1 MTIETLPLLR
11 RSAPAA
17 APDLPRLARLGLLG
31 GIAITLTAGATWGAV
46 LLVRLAAAGSFT
58 ALSVFEVN
66 AHGQAQIYG
75 WVGLVLVGVGSLLVP
90 RMLGVALAHP
100 RLAVFALAA
109 MAGGT
114 ALRAVSEPFAAG
126 AAVPAAP
133 IALTGALLQL
143 LAAAAFLAV
152 VAGTLARRSGRR
164 PVDRYLLA
172 ACAWFVA
179 AAGLDLVHLAR
190 LSAAPDREALLGQ
203 LATWQLPLRA
213 MQVHGVALMA
223 ILGMSLFLLP
233 MLFGRKKAAFAAA
246 YAAWWPLQAALVA
259 QIAFFLAFMASGRVE
274 WAGALWAAQIV
285 FAAAALAVVARLGL
299 WRRGPG
305 SAARSPE
312 LRFVAAAHLWLAIS
326 LAMVAA
332 APLWSAATGL
342 SFSHAWTG
350 AARHALTV
358 GFVSLTIVGF
368 ASRLAAILGG
378 RPLPPRLLTLS
389 LVLLN
394 AGCALRVTMQAATD
408 LTAGAFPV
416 AGVSGTLE
424 VAGLT
429 IWGLAMAARLRH
441 PVPESELPA
450 WLQPIRRP
458 TLEELAAAGRLTR
471 GSGA

>member
-11 RSAPAA
+11 RTAPAA
-17 APDLPRLARLGLLG
+17 ATDLPRLARLGLLG
-31 GIAITLTAGATWGAV
+31 GILFTLTAGATWGAV

-75 WVGLVLVGVGSLLVP
+75 WVGLVLIGVGSLLVP
-90 RMLGVALAHP
+90 RMLGVALARP
-100 RLAVFALAA
+100 RLAVFSLAA

-126 AAVPAAP
+126 AAAPAAP
-133 IALTGALLQL
+133 IALSGALLQL

-179 AAGLDLVHLAR
+179 AAAFDLVHLAR
-190 LSAAPDREALLGQ
+190 LSAAPDREALLSQ
-203 LATWQLPLRA
+203 LAIWQLPLRA
-213 MQVHGVALMA
+213 MQVHGVALTA

-233 MLFGRKKAAFAAA
+233 MLFGRKKAAFGVG

-259 QIAFFLAFMASGRVE
+259 QIAFFLAFMTSGRLA
-274 WAGALWAAQIV
+274 WAGALWAAQVV

-299 WRRGPG
+299 WRRG
-305 SAARSPE
+305 AKTPE
-312 LRFVAAAHLWLAIS
+312 LRFVVASHAWLAIA
-326 LAMVAA
+326 LGMVAA
-332 APLWSAATGL
+332 APLWTAATGL
-342 SFSHAWTG
+342 GFSHAWTG
-350 AARHALTV
+350 ASRHALTV

-378 RPLPPRLLTLS
+378 RPLPRWVLTAS

-408 LTAGAFPV
+408 LTAGAFPI
-416 AGVSGTLE
+416 AGISGTLE

-429 IWGLAMAARLRH
+429 IWGAAMAARLRR
-441 PVPESELPA
+441 PLPETELPA

>member
-11 RSAPAA
+11 RPARA

-46 LLVRLAAAGSFT
+46 LLIRLAAAGSFT

-100 RLAVFALAA
+100 RLAVFSLAA

-114 ALRAVSEPFAAG
+114 ALRAVSEPFAGG

-133 IALTGALLQL
+133 IALFGALLQL
-143 LAAAAFLAV
+143 LAAAAFFAV

-190 LSAAPDREALLGQ
+190 LSAAPDRQALLSQ

-213 MQVHGVALMA
+213 MQVYGVALMA

-233 MLFGRKKAAFAAA
+233 MLFGHKKAGFQVG

-299 WRRGPG
+299 WRRGPKT
-305 SAARSPE
+305 PE
-312 LRFVAAAHLWLAIS
+312 LRFVVAAHAWLAVA
-326 LAMVAA
+326 LAMTAA

-342 SFSHAWTG
+342 AFSHAWTG

-368 ASRLAAILGG
+368 ASRLAAIFGG
-378 RPLPPRLLTLS
+378 RPLSPRLLTAA
-389 LVLLN
+389 LVLIN
-394 AGCALRVTMQAATD
+394 TGCALRVTMQAATD
-408 LTAGAFPV
+408 LTAGAFPI
-416 AGVSGTLE
+416 AGASGTLE

-471 GSGA
+471 GTRA

>member
-11 RSAPAA
+11 RPARA

-114 ALRAVSEPFAAG
+114 ALRAVSEPFAGG

-133 IALTGALLQL
+133 IALFGALLQL
-143 LAAAAFLAV
+143 LAAAAFFAV

-190 LSAAPDREALLGQ
+190 LSAAPDRQALLGQ

-213 MQVHGVALMA
+213 MQVYGVALMA

-233 MLFGRKKAAFAAA
+233 MLFGRKKAAFRVA

-299 WRRGPG
+299 WRRGPKT
-305 SAARSPE
+305 PE
-312 LRFVAAAHLWLAIS
+312 LRFVVAAHLWLAVS

-342 SFSHAWTG
+342 AFSHAWTG

-378 RPLPPRLLTLS
+378 RPLSPRLLTAA
-389 LVLLN
+389 LVLIN
-394 AGCALRVTMQAATD
+394 TGCALRVTMQAATD
-408 LTAGAFPV
+408 LTAGAFTV
-416 AGVSGTLE
+416 AGASGTLE

-471 GSGA
+471 GNGA